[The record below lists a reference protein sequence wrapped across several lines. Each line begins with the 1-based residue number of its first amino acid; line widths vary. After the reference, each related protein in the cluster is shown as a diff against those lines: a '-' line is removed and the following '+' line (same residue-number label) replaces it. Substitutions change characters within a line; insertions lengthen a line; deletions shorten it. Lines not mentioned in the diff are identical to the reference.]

1 MRIETDVWTVKADQ
15 LVSQLAQLQSVSVSN
30 ENQIIATFS
39 SNNQQV
45 RSFMTAVLEMKGERS
60 LYFEIQNNIKKAEN
74 KTK

>member
-1 MRIETDVWTVKADQ
+1 MRIENDVWTVKADQ
-15 LVSQLAQLQSVSVSN
+15 LVSQLAQLQSLSVSDEN
-30 ENQIIATFS
+30 EIIATFS

-74 KTK
+74 KNK

>member
-15 LVSQLAQLQSVSVSN
+15 LVSQLAQLQSLSVSDEN
-30 ENQIIATFS
+30 EIIATFS

-45 RSFMTAVLEMKGERS
+45 RSFMTAVLEMKGERL

-74 KTK
+74 KNK